1 MARPRR
7 LALFRSEDPS
17 PPPPR
22 AAADADLAAAPT
34 RRPTTSGAEG
44 LYVGRVPVLDH
55 REDLSGYQL
64 VVETLAAHGDGGGEG
79 PNGAEATITGAL
91 LEVGLDSLI
100 GGRLGFVSVP
110 PEVVVEG
117 LHHALPP
124 ERIVLELAVDAG
136 GDPSEAARIA
146 LEGGYHVAAPAGSK
160 WTQSRA
166 SKDLVSTVVVDVR
179 DDDPHWASI
188 RVGRQHPKARLLADH
203 VDDREMLARCWES
216 GFWWARGGV
225 VRRPDRV
232 AEPTVPAQRLAVL
245 ELLTRIEDPRATIDD
260 IDELVSVDLGISYR
274 LLRLANSSF
283 LALERRVESTRDAIV
298 YLGLDTVRAVAALM
312 TMAATTDRAP
322 ALATLG
328 LVRART
334 CQELADRH
342 DRNLRRAAFT
352 AGLLSTLDELL
363 GLDVEQVLDRMPV
376 SDEIAEALRERS
388 GTLGQLLEVAIAL
401 DEGDVERLRRG
412 DVPVQHLTAARRAA
426 LVWSAAL
433 EKEIEPWVRTLT
445 QG

>member
-1 MARPRR
+1 MARSRR
-7 LALFRSEDPS
+7 LALFRPGDPD
-17 PPPPR
+17 PAPAADHR
-22 AAADADLAAAPT
+22 AAELADAPA
-34 RRPTTSGAEG
+34 RRPGGHVADG
-44 LYVGRVPVLDH
+44 CYVGRVPVLDH
-55 REDLSGYQL
+55 REDLAGYQL
-64 VVETLAAHGDGGGEG
+64 VVERLDGAGGPAPAG
-79 PNGAEATITGAL
+79 ATITGAL

-110 PEVVVEG
+110 PSLVVEG

-124 ERIVLELAVDAG
+124 ERMVIELDPDAE
-136 GDPSEAARIA
+136 GDPAEAARLA
-146 LEGGYHVAAPAGSK
+146 LEAGYHVAAPAGAK

-166 SKDLVSTVVVDVR
+166 SRDLLSTVVIDAR
-179 DDDPHWASI
+179 TDDPHWASI
-188 RVGRQHPKARLLADH
+188 RVGRQHPNARLLADG
-203 VDDREMLARCWES
+203 VDDRDLLGRCWAA
-216 GFWWARGGV
+216 GCWWARGTV

-245 ELLTRIEDPRATIDD
+245 ELLSRIEDPRAKLDD

-298 YLGLDTVRAVAALM
+298 FLGLDTVRAVAALM
-312 TMAATTDRAP
+312 TMAATTDRPP

-342 DRNLRRAAFT
+342 DRGLRRAAFT

-363 GLDVEQVLDRMPV
+363 GLDVDQVLDRMPV
-376 SDEIAEALRERS
+376 SDEIAEALRGHA

-401 DEGDVERLRRG
+401 DEGDVARLRRG
-412 DVPVQHLTAARRAA
+412 DVPVRDLTAARRAA

-445 QG
+445 QE